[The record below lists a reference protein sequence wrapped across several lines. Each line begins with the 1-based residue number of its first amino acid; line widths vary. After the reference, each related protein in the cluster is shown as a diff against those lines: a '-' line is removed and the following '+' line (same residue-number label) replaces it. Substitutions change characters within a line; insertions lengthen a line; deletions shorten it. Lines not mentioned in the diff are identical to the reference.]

1 MEIEYK
7 GVLLHLSSHV
17 HIGWPWNMPQGEQ
30 KLTNNKFLGL
40 YYRTT
45 EKKTAC

>member
-17 HIGWPWNMPQGEQ
+17 HVGDLETCPKGEQ
-30 KLTNNKFLGL
+30 KLTNDKFLGL
-40 YYRTT
+40 
-45 EKKTAC
+45 